1 MQKKLLIIDRD
12 GTLIKEAPPDYRI
25 DRWSKLEFY
34 PHVFEF
40 LRKIYKE
47 LSFELIMASNQ
58 DGLGRPEFP
67 EESFR
72 PIQDFIIKC
81 FENEGIHFESVLFD
95 YSYPDEHVDT
105 RKPGTGMFRPYLN
118 DPSYNLTASFVIGDR
133 ITDVQLAK
141 NLGCKAIWLNNGS
154 MLGVAELSDSL
165 DDLRPFIALETTEWE
180 KIYGFLKQHERA
192 ASYSNEN

>member
-1 MQKKLLIIDRD
+1 MQKKMLIIDRD

-25 DRWSKLEFY
+25 DKWSKLEFY

-40 LRKIYKE
+40 LGKIYKE

-67 EESFR
+67 EENFR
-72 PIQDFIIKC
+72 PIQNFILKS
-81 FENEGIHFESVLFD
+81 FENEGIHFKSVLFD
-95 YSYPDEHVDT
+95 YSYPGDGLDT
-105 RKPGTGMFRPYLN
+105 RKPGIGMFRSYLN
-118 DPSYNLTASFVIGDR
+118 NPSYNFQASYVIGDR

-154 MLGVAELSDSL
+154 MLGLTELSDSL
-165 DDLRPFIALETTEWE
+165 DDLRPFIALETTEWKKVYE
-180 KIYGFLKQHERA
+180 FLKQQETAH
-192 ASYSNEN
+192 